1 MRRGNGCRQSDTGKR
16 WWHQRCVNEP
26 LLTKTSPA
34 SSLKPPKRRIYFNQN
49 TFVILRSQ
57 KKHFKSHL
65 SVQTSFLQAVADM
78 KTDFGWRIPLK
89 SLRAVSSS
97 PLWNIGSTTDP
108 LTNIQRSE
116 RWHKQEREREKE
128 VPFLL
133 HEEDFQTR
141 CSVLV
146 SARVQS
152 HKKSLSSMSD
162 VWFWLRPVGI
172 KLNSG
177 LWTSGSSPELLP
189 TMTTE
194 TEELKTLADLKT
206 SPSSLRLSLIRSD
219 RRQKDWRKPNCLLLL
234 SNFSLHPSIR
244 PSVCS
249 LSLCPCL
256 GLCCTVGGQ
265 QGALLGRLAQLYL
278 LLDDPSRVV
287 DERVD
292 QTGHCGRTSRREE
305 HKTQVRFPSLHP
317 QLHFTTWH
325 SDVEGLTCEHTSD
338 NGTHSC

>member
-1 MRRGNGCRQSDTGKR
+1 MVRRGNGCRQSETGKR

-97 PLWNIGSTTDP
+97 PPWNKGSTTDP

-133 HEEDFQTR
+133 HEEAFQTR

-152 HKKSLSSMSD
+152 HKKSLSSKSD
-162 VWFWLRPVGI
+162 FWFCLRPVGI

-219 RRQKDWRKPNCLLLL
+219 RRQKDWRKTSCLLLL

-249 LSLCPCL
+249 VSVSVSWSVLHRWRPAGGAVRTPCPALSSSGWPEPS
-256 GLCCTVGGQ
+256 
-265 QGALLGRLAQLYL
+265 GRWA
-278 LLDDPSRVV
+278 SRSDRPLRE
-287 DERVD
+287 DE
-292 QTGHCGRTSRREE
+292 Q
-305 HKTQVRFPSLHP
+305 TQVRFPSLHP

-325 SDVEGLTCEHTSD
+325 GDVEGLTCEHTSD